1 MPWDAPVVGGKS
13 WIDFANRD
21 ENHSRVADDAVFAPP
36 AWRRKTR
43 VRTCSSCI
51 QVRIL
56 IMVEFWERDA
66 GLKLVPEL
74 GGGSLLGV
82 PCEILPWAGS
92 ILNNWSLWPIV
103 RFVSRAVICQTWTC
117 RTSAFG
123 WSSRPWWRMA
133 RLLRRG
139 RVVIIQQPP
148 WSWGPALPDS
158 RNPKLWNRD
167 LKLSWGPTL
176 ALCIWIVNANLQ
188 ALALDNK
195 VC

>member
-21 ENHSRVADDAVFAPP
+21 ENHSRVAGDAVFAPP

-103 RFVSRAVICQTWTC
+103 RFVSRAVICQTWIAGLWPLAGAADLGGGWRGFYGEDVLSLYSSRYDRGVPHS
-117 RTSAFG
+117 RTPATLSCEIAISSSPKVLPSRSAFEL
-123 WSSRPWWRMA
+123 WTPIFRPWH
-133 RLLRRG
+133 
-139 RVVIIQQPP
+139 
-148 WSWGPALPDS
+148 
-158 RNPKLWNRD
+158 
-167 LKLSWGPTL
+167 
-176 ALCIWIVNANLQ
+176 
-188 ALALDNK
+188 
-195 VC
+195 